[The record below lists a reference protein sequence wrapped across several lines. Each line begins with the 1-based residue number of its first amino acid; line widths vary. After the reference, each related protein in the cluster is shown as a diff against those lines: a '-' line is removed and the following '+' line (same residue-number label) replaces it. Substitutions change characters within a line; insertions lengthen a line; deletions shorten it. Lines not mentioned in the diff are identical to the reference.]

1 MIIFYDGNCP
11 LCAKEMQSLKRAD
24 EENKITLEDINK
36 EDFEHRFSNI
46 KRADAMGYLHGQ
58 LDNGEMI
65 YGLDV
70 TFAAWQTVGKH
81 AWLKIFQL
89 PIIRSLADVGYW
101 LFAKYRLQIT
111 SVVCSSNCRIK

>member
-24 EENKITLEDINK
+24 KENKITLEDINK

-46 KRADAMGYLHGQ
+46 KRVDAMGYLHGQ
-58 LDNGEMI
+58 LDNGKMI

-70 TFAAWQTVGKH
+70 TFTAWQTVGKH

-89 PIIRSLADVGYW
+89 PIIRSLADAGYW

-111 SVVCSSNCRIK
+111 AVVCKSNCRIK